1 MRPALKE
8 AEYKSSQMFQN
19 DESYDGQC
27 INFRQKKQVLK
38 TGKKVINVDKNC
50 TKQALLFG
58 KNSQRT
64 CAEYTE
70 KP

>member
-1 MRPALKE
+1 MLQSLNE
-8 AEYKSSQMFQN
+8 AKYKSAQMFQN

-38 TGKKVINVDKNC
+38 TDKKVINVDKNC